1 MSLKRQKI
9 TLAVP
14 FAVFPPNNFE
24 SRRLFHFYRH
34 LAEVFQIEIISL
46 AGTGESH
53 FQGIIAPHLTE
64 IRVPKSL
71 EHQKAEIEIVQELGA
86 NVADATLM
94 KLYSLSP
101 QYLSVLKK
109 STKNADFVISYQPY
123 LLPAIREVS
132 NKPIWY
138 EATGIESELKK
149 KLLPENEIGTEFWES
164 VVELENKCCQISN
177 LIITASEHLAQS
189 IIQKQEVN
197 PDKVIYV
204 PNGIDTDR
212 LHFVSY
218 EQRLVNK
225 EKLGLQDSFLAIFAG
240 TGNPNNAD
248 EARAILNIASKL
260 QDMNFLLLGDVGIFF
275 DPRLTPPNVR
285 FIPSMDEKTKSI
297 IVSTADVA
305 LNPVK
310 KGSDTQSMMLEYFC
324 QGIPVI
330 STRFGVKGLGVEHEK
345 HCLIGDVWRFP
356 ELLVTCKKENIVN
369 KKNRLKNV
377 KKYVTNS
384 FEWSEIA
391 RQFLGKF
398 QPWNLVS

>member
-1 MSLKRQKI
+1 MIPPRQKI
-9 TLAVP
+9 TIAVP
-14 FAVFPPNNFE
+14 FSVFPPNNIE
-24 SRRLFHFYRH
+24 SRRLFHLYRH
-34 LAEVFQIEIISL
+34 LAEEFEIEIVSL
-46 AGTGESH
+46 AGAGEPH
-53 FQGIIAPHLTE
+53 FRGVIAPGLTE
-64 IRVPKSL
+64 IRIPKSL
-71 EHQKAEIEIVQELGA
+71 KHQQAEIDMVQELGA

-101 QYLSVLKK
+101 RYLSALKK
-109 STKNADFVISYQPY
+109 STNKANFVISYQPY
-123 LLPAIREVS
+123 LFPAIREVS

-138 EATGIESELKK
+138 EATGIERELKQ

-164 VVELENKCCQISN
+164 VYKLEGKCCQVSN
-177 LIITASEHLAQS
+177 LIITASEHLAQDLVS
-189 IIQKQEVN
+189 KIGVSAN
-197 PDKVIYV
+197 KVIHV
-204 PNGIDTDR
+204 PNGIDTTR
-212 LHFVSY
+212 LKFTSY

-225 EKLGLQDSFLAIFAG
+225 EKLGLQDSFLAIFTG

-285 FIPSMDEKTKSI
+285 FIPSMDRRTKSI

-330 STRFGVKGLGVEHEK
+330 STRFGVKGLGVKHGE

-356 ELLVTCKKENIVN
+356 ELLVTTEKENIVN
-369 KKNRLKNV
+369 KKNRLDNV
-377 KKYVTNS
+377 KKYVKND
-384 FEWSEIA
+384 FEWSKIA
-391 RQFLGKF
+391 HKFLGQFK
-398 QPWNLVS
+398 PWNLVS

>member
-1 MSLKRQKI
+1 MNLKRPKI

-14 FAVFPPNNFE
+14 FAVFPPSNFE
-24 SRRLFHFYRH
+24 TRRLFHFYRH

-46 AGTGESH
+46 ASVGEPH
-53 FQGIIAPHLTE
+53 FQGIIAPGLTE
-64 IRVPKSL
+64 IRIPKSL
-71 EHQKAEIEIVQELGA
+71 QHQQVETEMIQELGA

-94 KLYSLSP
+94 KLYNLTP
-101 QYLSVLKK
+101 QYLYALKQ
-109 STKNADFVISYQPY
+109 STKNADFVICYQPY

-132 NKPIWY
+132 NKPLWY
-138 EATGIESELKK
+138 EAAGIEHELKK
-149 KLLPENEIGTEFWES
+149 KLLPENEIGTEFWEF
-164 VVELENKCCQISN
+164 VAELEKKCFQSSN
-177 LIITASEHLAQS
+177 LIITASQHLAQNL
-189 IIQKQEVN
+189 INKQGIN
-197 PDKVIYV
+197 TDKVIHV
-204 PNGIDTDR
+204 PNGIDTAR
-212 LHFVSY
+212 LHFTSY
-218 EQRLVNK
+218 DQRLVNK
-225 EKLGLQDSFLAIFAG
+225 EKLGLQDSFLAIFTG

-260 QDMNFLLLGDVGIFF
+260 QEMNFLLLGDVGIFF

-297 IVSTADVA
+297 IISTADVA
-305 LNPVK
+305 LNPVT
-310 KGSDTQSMMLEYFC
+310 KGSDTQSLMLEYFC

-345 HCLIGDVWRFP
+345 HCFIGDVWRFP
-356 ELLVTCKKENIVN
+356 ELLVSCKQEDIVN
-369 KKNRLKNV
+369 KKERLKNV

-391 RQFLGKF
+391 HQFLGKF